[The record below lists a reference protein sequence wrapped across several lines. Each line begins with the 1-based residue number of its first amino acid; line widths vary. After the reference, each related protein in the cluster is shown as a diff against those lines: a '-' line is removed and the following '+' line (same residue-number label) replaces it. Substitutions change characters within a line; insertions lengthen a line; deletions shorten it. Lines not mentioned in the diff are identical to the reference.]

1 MDVNLEQQ
9 VRARAYE
16 LWLRDGM
23 ADGRDQDH
31 WRAAECELL
40 NASVEATPTAAPA
53 PKAKAK
59 SAKTKSA
66 KTKM

>member
-1 MDVNLEQQ
+1 MEANLEQQ

-23 ADGRDQDH
+23 ADGRDLDH
-31 WRAAECELL
+31 WRAAESEVMIAL
-40 NASVEATPTAAPA
+40 AVPATAQAIA
-53 PKAKAK
+53 PKKKAK
-59 SAKTKSA
+59 SAKSS